1 MLSYLQPK
9 AAPDILKVFE
19 MTHLFSF
26 TFFFLK
32 DFSFVEDFLVMRDF
46 EKTSS
51 FPGKVVKSN
60 LIIGNLFLQENI

>member
-1 MLSYLQPK
+1 MLFHLQPK
-9 AAPDILKVFE
+9 AAPDVFEVFE
-19 MTHLFSF
+19 MTYLFSF
-26 TFFFLK
+26 TFFLVERFFFRRR
-32 DFSFVEDFLVMRDF
+32 FSCDF